1 MKKSNLRYLLPP
13 EEVLTAYG
21 VTVRINP
28 DGTVDVSG
36 AKEMRFE
43 SETMNFNAEHINMD
57 AKKSFSLNVDGTAYI
72 GASKHI
78 IQQAERID
86 FNPYCEGQKSYSGY
100 FGGEKIN
107 LVLERFKGM
116 FSK

>member
-43 SETMNFNAEHINMD
+43 SETMNFDAENIKIH
-57 AKKSFSLNVDGTAYI
+57 AK
-72 GASKHI
+72 
-78 IQQAERID
+78 
-86 FNPYCEGQKSYSGY
+86 
-100 FGGEKIN
+100 EK
-107 LVLERFKGM
+107 LVLMGDDSIHLNPHKKTILPPALQEACDCTECSNKTNYE
-116 FSK
+116 